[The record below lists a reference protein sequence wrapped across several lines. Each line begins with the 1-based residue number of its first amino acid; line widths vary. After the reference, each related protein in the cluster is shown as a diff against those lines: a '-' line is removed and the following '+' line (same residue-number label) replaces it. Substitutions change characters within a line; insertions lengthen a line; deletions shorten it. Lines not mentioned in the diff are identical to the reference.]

1 MMQDNSKQAPISR
14 HILPVM
20 QWCWLTLLTCFTA
33 FKYSPVIDADVLLN
47 SLMSTRNITLF
58 YWGQNRLLNVLP
70 VLAAPFQDPA
80 LNLHAVLF
88 LSSLFTFLLIL
99 VLSRF
104 AAKVGGQGQRT
115 NNASLIFLTLS
126 SLFIL
131 CLEGPAISIIAIGHI
146 EYSLPFLLGA
156 TAIYLAWFKKSSPIL
171 RYSAVIAFIFIAT
184 GLNPSIFLV
193 IYFILLASWIY
204 QKRFEKQ
211 NWFIG
216 AIALASFASWAG
228 ISRIYGNIPYGKYDF
243 DHLLEGINI
252 VGGFL
257 LKLVD
262 LPITL
267 TILGAWACWK
277 ATQTT
282 SNVATGNLKVKLQIF
297 CTYAFVVFSIGWLIF
312 FSGNHWVVANDFNVR
327 YFVFIIFGAL
337 LIAGIEINLILS
349 HAQKKLCFVMV
360 AILMLLAAVSV
371 YSKPSPLENF
381 KIFAESNSIAPP
393 SYDFYAG
400 DYWAVWPAVYRNQL
414 LGKAGYGFANRGE
427 SNSIAATQYAN
438 AQFENAGHIYALCL
452 KRTPQSCALDAQKI
466 IGSVKLKTYKRI
478 NDDAIEIQ
486 LSR

>member
-1 MMQDNSKQAPISR
+1 MQTQIAPKFR
-14 HILPVM
+14 KILLVFEAL
-20 QWCWLTLLTCFTA
+20 WLLLLTGFTA
-33 FKYSPVIDADVLLN
+33 LKYAPGMDADVLLN
-47 SLMSTRNITLF
+47 SLMSTRNITVF

-80 LNLHAVLF
+80 LNLCAVLF

-104 AAKVGGQGQRT
+104 AAKVGKQSQYSS
-115 NNASLIFLTLS
+115 NASLIFLALS

-131 CLEGPAISIIAIGHI
+131 CLQESAISIIAIGHI
-146 EYSLPFLLGA
+146 EYSLPFLLCA
-156 TAIYLAWFKKSSPIL
+156 TAIYLAWFKKQNPFL
-171 RYSAVIAFIFIAT
+171 GYSVVIAFIFIAT

-193 IYFILLASWIY
+193 ICFILLASWIY
-204 QKRFEKQ
+204 QRQFERK
-211 NWFIG
+211 NWLVG
-216 AIALASFASWAG
+216 VVALGSFAAWAG

-243 DHLLEGINI
+243 AHLLEGVNI
-252 VGGFL
+252 VGSLL

-267 TILGAWACWK
+267 TILGAWAFWK
-277 ATQTT
+277 ATQTI
-282 SNVATGNLKVKLQIF
+282 SNKGAGSIQVKLQIF
-297 CTYAFVVFSIGWLIF
+297 CTYAFVVFSISWLIF
-312 FSGNHWVVANDFNVR
+312 FSGNHWVVANDFNIR

-349 HAQKKLCFVMV
+349 HVQKKLCFVMV

-371 YSKPSPLENF
+371 YSKPNPLENF

-427 SNSIAATQYAN
+427 SNSIAATQHAD
-438 AQFENAGHIYALCL
+438 AQFENVGHIYALCL

-466 IGSVKLKTYKRI
+466 IGPVKLKTYKRI